1 MAKSSGL
8 DDIAKI
14 IFKAMRN
21 KGSQK
26 ARYTISKQAGV
37 LGKKFPSSPYPKEGP
52 KIGRI
57 AKTPPRRPTPAKY
70 PKGKNIAQ
78 TPSEQMAVERQA
90 NRILRK
96 SGGNTGSVRGS
107 GKDKAVDV
115 RSSVINP
122 PTKATLRQPKPSN
135 KSYEADPTRRFEKTP
150 KKPKPAAKKPNQ
162 PKGTKPSQGTKKS
175 KGGTTQSSSVKP
187 KANMSVGK
195 GKGQV
200 QRQSKK
206 DAERDKSGWIQFN
219 INKNNAMNNQRKL
232 NELNKAVENAKT
244 PAAKKKAIAAVQAHT
259 RMMMNRKLK

>member
-52 KIGRI
+52 KVGRI
-57 AKTPPRRPTPAKY
+57 AKTPPRRPTPVKY

-90 NRILRK
+90 NRMLRM
-96 SGGNTGSVRGS
+96 SGGKKSTGRPS

-135 KSYEADPTRRFEKTP
+135 KSYEADPTKRFEKTP
-150 KKPKPAAKKPNQ
+150 KKQQKPPRKGNQ

-175 KGGTTQSSSVKP
+175 KGGTTESSSVKP

-200 QRQSKK
+200 QRQAKK
-206 DAERDKSGWIQFN
+206 DVERDKTDWIRFN
-219 INKNNAMNNQRKL
+219 INKSNAMNNQRKL